1 MSRDL
6 ILIALSMMTWGLGEG
21 MFYFFQPLYLQ
32 ELGADPLKIGSI
44 LGLVGLA
51 MTLSFLPAGFLSDR
65 FGRRP
70 LLRIA
75 WLIGTSA
82 TLIMAFA
89 NSMPLLVV
97 GMVLY
102 GSTGFVTVPL
112 YSYMTAAR
120 GRLSVG
126 RVLTLNSA
134 FYNLGF
140 VLGPLIGGTIGERI
154 GLQSNFRA
162 AAVVFVISTMIIFL
176 VRPQPVEP
184 PADDNPEPGVKVL
197 WQGDY
202 RRFVLMIFFVMFG
215 IYLPQ
220 PLSQN
225 FLQNERGVGLATIG
239 QLLSVRSAGIVLL
252 NLGLGQLNARLGFII
267 TQIFMGLFTLLI
279 WLGNGLPFY
288 FAGYLLMGSYITGR
302 GFIIAQGRVLVHA
315 ANMGLAY
322 GMLETAMA
330 AAMVLGPPLAGYL
343 YEINPDSIYFISLA
357 LILAGLLV
365 NGLFSPLRQKDL
377 LSFEEKEK
385 ISWTQS

>member
-1 MSRDL
+1 MNRDL
-6 ILIALSMMTWGLGEG
+6 ILIALSLMTWGLGEG

-32 ELGADPLKIGSI
+32 ELGADPVKIGTI

-51 MTLSFLPAGFLSDR
+51 LTLSFLPAGFLSDR

-70 LLRIA
+70 LLRLA
-75 WLIGTSA
+75 WVMGTAA

-89 NSMPLLVV
+89 NSMPLLVA

-112 YSYMTAAR
+112 YSYMTTAR
-120 GRLSVG
+120 GRFSVG

-140 VLGPLIGGTIGERI
+140 ILGPLIGGSIGERV
-154 GLQSNFRA
+154 GLQANFRA
-162 AAVVFVISTMIIFL
+162 AAGVFLISTLIIFL
-176 VRPQPVEP
+176 IRSQPVER
-184 PADDNPEPGVKVL
+184 PADGNAAPGFKDL
-197 WQGDY
+197 WQGNY
-202 RRFVLMIFFVMFG
+202 RRFVLLIFFVMFG
-215 IYLPQ
+215 MYLPQ

-225 FLQNERGVGLATIG
+225 YLQNEHGIGLAAIG
-239 QLLSVRSAGIVLL
+239 QLLSVRSAGIVIL
-252 NLGLGQLNARLGFII
+252 NLGLGQLNARVGFLL

-288 FAGYLLMGSYITGR
+288 FAGYFLMGSYITGR
-302 GFIIAQGRVLVHA
+302 GLVIAQGRVLVQA

-330 AAMVLGPPLAGYL
+330 AAMVLGPPLAGLL
-343 YEINPDSIYFISLA
+343 YEVNPNSIYFISLA
-357 LILAGLLV
+357 LIFTGLII
-365 NGLFSPLRQKDL
+365 NWLFSPLRQKDL
-377 LSFEEKEK
+377 VSFEEQEK
-385 ISWTQS
+385 IKRT

>member
-1 MSRDL
+1 MNRDL

-32 ELGADPLKIGSI
+32 ELGADPLQIGSI
-44 LGLVGLA
+44 LGLVGLV

-70 LLRIA
+70 LLRLA
-75 WLIGTSA
+75 WIMGTAA

-97 GMVLY
+97 GMALY

-120 GRLSVG
+120 GRFSVG

-140 VLGPLIGGTIGERI
+140 ILGPLIGGSIGERI
-154 GLQSNFRA
+154 GLQANFRA
-162 AAVVFVISTMIIFL
+162 AAGVFVFSTMIIFL
-176 VRPQPVEP
+176 VRSQPVEQ
-184 PADDNPEPGVKVL
+184 PADGNQAPGVKVL

-202 RRFVLMIFFVMFG
+202 RRFVLLVFFVMFG

-225 FLQNERGVGLATIG
+225 FLQNERGVGLAVIG
-239 QLLSVRSAGIVLL
+239 QLLSVRSAGIVIL
-252 NLGLGQLNARLGFII
+252 NLGLGQLNARLGFFL
-267 TQIFMGLFTLLI
+267 TQIFMGLFALLV
-279 WLGNGLPFY
+279 WLGDSLPFY
-288 FAGYLLMGSYITGR
+288 FAGYLLMGSYITAR
-302 GFIIAQGRVLVHA
+302 GLIIAQGRVLVQA

-330 AAMVLGPPLAGYL
+330 AAMVLGPPLAGLL
-343 YEINPDSIYFISLA
+343 YEINPNSIYFISLA
-357 LILAGLLV
+357 LIAAGLIANLM
-365 NGLFSPLRQKDL
+365 FSPLRQKDL
-377 LSFEEKEK
+377 ISFEEKEK
-385 ISWTQS
+385 IKWTQS